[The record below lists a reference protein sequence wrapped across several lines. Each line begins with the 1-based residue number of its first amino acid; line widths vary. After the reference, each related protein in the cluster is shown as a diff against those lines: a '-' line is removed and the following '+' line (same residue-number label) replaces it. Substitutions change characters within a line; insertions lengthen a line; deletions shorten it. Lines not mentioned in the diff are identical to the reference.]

1 MVVKKKEL
9 LKFPKSKRLAEFR
22 GRLIATNI
30 FWTKEK
36 LQRLQRNLVVHSK

>member
-9 LKFPKSKRLAEFR
+9 LKYPKADRQFAKYLRL
-22 GRLIATNI
+22 NVSH
-30 FWTKEK
+30 WTKEK